1 MPHTVTRQTL
11 VQRSCS
17 RRALLAGA
25 ALAPFLP
32 SAAFAQAEQQALV
45 DRATLTVNEIM
56 RDQHAGDIKG
66 VARRAR
72 AVMVFPRVFRGGFI
86 VGGEGGYGVLLARD
100 AAGNWSSPAFYVIG
114 SGSIGLQIGVSD
126 SQVMLFIMNDRALN
140 AVLQSQFK
148 FGADASIAV
157 ATIGAGVEGST
168 TAALRADIVAVSK
181 SRGLF
186 AGLALEGSL
195 LARRNE
201 DNAAYFGRPV
211 AAEQIVLTM
220 EVHNPGADN
229 LRAALTQFAQS

>member
-1 MPHTVTRQTL
+1 MPKPA
-11 VQRSCS
+11 S
-17 RRALLAGA
+17 RRHLLAGTA
-25 ALAPFLP
+25 ALALMPLP
-32 SAAFAQAEQQALV
+32 ALAQAEQQALV
-45 DRATLTVNEIM
+45 DRATLTVNEFM
-56 RDQHAGDIKG
+56 RDQHAADVRG

-86 VGGEGGYGVLLARD
+86 IGGEGGLGVLLARD
-100 AAGNWSSPAFYVIG
+100 GAGNWSSPAFYGLG

-126 SQVMLFIMNDRALN
+126 SQIMLFIMNDRALN

-168 TAALRADIVAVSK
+168 TAALRADIVAVAR

-186 AGLALEGSL
+186 AGITMGGSIM
-195 LARRNE
+195 ARRNE

-211 AAEQIVLTM
+211 SAEQIVLTM

-229 LRAALTQFAQS
+229 LRAALTQFAQA

>member
-1 MPHTVTRQTL
+1 M
-11 VQRSCS
+11 S
-17 RRALLAGA
+17 RTAPALPRRTLLAGA
-25 ALAPFLP
+25 ALGALVPF
-32 SAAFAQAEQQALV
+32 AAHAQGEQQALV

-56 RDQHAGDIKG
+56 RDQHMSDIRP
-66 VARRAR
+66 VLRSAR

-86 VGGEGGYGVLLARD
+86 IGAEGGSGVMLARD
-100 AAGNWSSPAFYVIG
+100 AAGNWSSPAFYALG

-126 SQVMLFIMNDRALN
+126 SQIMIFIMNDRALR

-157 ATIGAGVEGST
+157 ATIGAGIEGGT
-168 TAALRADIVAVSK
+168 TAALRADIVSVAR

-186 AGLALEGSL
+186 AGISLEGSIM
-195 LARRNE
+195 ARRNE

-211 AAEQIVLTM
+211 SAEQIVLTM
-220 EVHNPGADN
+220 EAHNPGADN